1 MRRREQTGRT
11 RISSLLLL
19 TSVWTSHEYHFNTN
33 TLLWAGN
40 GKDWGQRGGR
50 EGGVKGREKAR
61 GGRTVKRKQGRY
73 EELREGGRQRMR
85 GDYREK
91 ERRGRRQCED

>member
-1 MRRREQTGRT
+1 M
-11 RISSLLLL
+11 
-19 TSVWTSHEYHFNTN
+19 
-33 TLLWAGN
+33 
-40 GKDWGQRGGR
+40 
-50 EGGVKGREKAR
+50 KGREKAR

>member
-40 GKDWGQRGGR
+40 GKDWGQRGGEEVEDSMR
-50 EGGVKGREKAR
+50 TVGVKNH
-61 GGRTVKRKQGRY
+61 
-73 EELREGGRQRMR
+73 
-85 GDYREK
+85 
-91 ERRGRRQCED
+91 